1 MKNRPTRRRRGG
13 EEVTIG
19 QSVKEYLV
27 SHGITQA
34 FVARKCG
41 WTKQKA
47 SNIFSGKQRLTFEDG
62 KKVCNVLGLPTD
74 YFFSSVSDQNSA

>member
-1 MKNRPTRRRRGG
+1 M
-13 EEVTIG
+13 TIG
-19 QSVKEYLV
+19 QAVKEYLV

-47 SNIFSGKQRLTFEDG
+47 SNIFAGKQRLTFEDG
-62 KKVCNVLGLPTD
+62 QKVCNVLGLPVD
-74 YFFSSVSDQNSA
+74 YFSNSVADQDSA